1 MKENFI
7 ETYYKKINNG
17 EILACKKIHLMYDK
31 VIAILNDEN
40 SRWCFKENKANKVID
55 FIETFCCHVKG
66 KMRGKPLKL
75 ELWQKAMISVVFG
88 IVDKETGFRKYK
100 QWHLY
105 IARKNGKTLLA
116 ACILLYL
123 MIADGEK
130 ASEVY
135 TASTKQ
141 DQAKLAWD
149 MAKQI
154 ILNSPILYS
163 RFKLTVFGIFAGEH
177 RECLF
182 KALSKDSKSLD
193 GLNASAYL
201 IDELH
206 AITDDNIIDVLW
218 DSTVA
223 REQPL
228 EIITTT
234 MGTTRAST
242 FDNKYE
248 YDEKFL
254 YGLHPTEDVGLAVF
268 CYELD
273 EESEYKNIK
282 NVIKANPNLEVSLS
296 TESIIEELKKVE
308 NDSSKKSDILCKRFN
323 VRMTNSQSW
332 LSFETFNNENIID
345 LLLVKD
351 KSAIGGF
358 DLSQTGDLTAFT
370 TMYFY
375 KGSLVCETMY
385 WCTADFLKKHEKAKV
400 NFYKWVEAG
409 LLRISG
415 TNKIDY
421 HDVANYVL
429 EQFDKGVMY
438 QFICYDSYS
447 ASYLIDEISNLG
459 FAKEKCLRPVI
470 QGFKTLSIPMQTLEG
485 FLKDKKV
492 IYQNNPITKWCFSNA
507 ILVKDRNGNWMLDK
521 SNYEMKID
529 GVSTILNCMVSLCE
543 NLDYF
548 LNLNKT

>member
-1 MKENFI
+1 MENKYANYI
-7 ETYYKKINNG
+7 EEYYEKINNG
-17 EILACKKIHLMYDK
+17 QILACKKIHYMYNK
-31 VIAILNDEN
+31 AITILKDEN
-40 SRWCFKENKANKVID
+40 SKWVFKKNKADKVID

-88 IVDKETGFRKYK
+88 IIDKQTGFRKYK

-123 MIADGEK
+123 MISDGEK

-154 ILNSPILYS
+154 ILNSPILYN
-163 RFKLTVFGIFAGEH
+163 RFKITVYGIFAGEH
-177 RECLF
+177 RECFF

-254 YGLHPTEDVGLAVF
+254 LGVYEDIGLAVF

-273 EESEYKNIK
+273 EESEYKNI
-282 NVIKANPNLEVSLS
+282 NNAIKANPNIDVSLS
-296 TESIIEELKKVE
+296 KENVIEELNKVE

-332 LSFETFNNENIID
+332 LSFESFNNESIID
-345 LLLVKD
+345 LPSIKE
-351 KSAIGGF
+351 KIAIGGF
-358 DLSQTGDLTAFT
+358 DLSRTGDLTAFN
-370 TMYFY
+370 TMYFVN
-375 KGSLVCETMY
+375 GNIVCETMY
-385 WCTADFLKKHEKAKV
+385 WCTAQFLKKHEKAKV
-400 NFYKWVEAG
+400 NFYKWVEMG
-409 LLRISG
+409 YLRISG
-415 TNKIDY
+415 DSKIDY
-421 HDVANYVL
+421 HDVSNYII
-429 EQFDKGVMY
+429 EQFQKGVTY
-438 QFICYDSYS
+438 QFIMYDSYS
-447 ASYLIDEISNLG
+447 ATYLIDEISSFG
-459 FAKEKCLRPVI
+459 FAKDKCLIPVI

-485 FLKDKKV
+485 YLKDKV
-492 IYQNNPITKWCFSNA
+492 ILYQNNPITKWCFSNSV
-507 ILVKDRNGNWMLDK
+507 LVKDRNGNWMLDK
-521 SNYEMKID
+521 SNYERKID
-529 GVSTILNCMVSLCE
+529 GVSTILNCMVALCN
-543 NLDYF
+543 NLDF
-548 LNLNKT
+548 FINLNK